1 MPMQSNQAKQTGP
14 AMDIF
19 LMMYRADL
27 TYLKKWL
34 DIVLHQHLSVEE
46 AAGLH
51 PSCPL

>member
-1 MPMQSNQAKQTGP
+1 MPTQWNQAKQIGP
-14 AMDIF
+14 AMDIL
-19 LMMYRADL
+19 LMMCRADL
-27 TYLKKWL
+27 THLKKWL